1 MRFLVIRRILTS
13 VFIFGFSVCI
23 FIPSLKND
31 FVWDDTEVIEK
42 SYYSFNP
49 HRILSVIVPK
59 ETQAKKARYYL
70 PTFYISVVLDR
81 YLWGITPYGFHLSN
95 IIFHST
101 ATVLL
106 YLMVLTVLSEFRTEK
121 KEQIALFSSLL
132 FAVHPMHVE
141 SVSWIA
147 GRTDIICGLFLFL
160 AFISHI
166 ISYKVYLATLL
177 SAFSFFLSL
186 LSKEVAI
193 VFPLITLSFDL
204 LTLKLKDRR
213 NILKYSIYLST
224 VFIYLYL
231 RGRAFVTIPGSSLI
245 NLSETSKESLG
256 IWEIIR
262 TLLNSYFIYINKL
275 VFPFSFNAF
284 IGEVPANTYYTA
296 SSLFVLLTISIISFI
311 LLKKGKKN
319 LFFNILWIITT
330 LAPSSLVAI
339 FKIASTPIAER
350 YLYIPSAGY
359 CILLA
364 SAILNPRLRNQR
376 LSIPI
381 MMLICLVFLP
391 FNIKRQGVW
400 KDNLSLWE
408 DTSKKSFHHALPH
421 TNYALALMKANREEE
436 AIREFTIALAP
447 DIKDTNRGRAITLNN
462 LGILYIKREDY
473 ASAERTFLKA
483 LNLDPSYGRTYYH
496 LGLIYFIKGEY
507 GDASDYITAESYLK
521 KTLSIYKNYGRAH
534 LLLAKV
540 YLRRG
545 EKEKAMEQARIAIRS
560 GLSEPLVKE
569 AQDILQVDN

>member
-1 MRFLVIRRILTS
+1 MRFPVTQRILTS

-49 HRILSVIVPK
+49 HRILSVVVPK
-59 ETQAKKARYYL
+59 ETQTKRARYYR
-70 PTFYISVVLDR
+70 PMFYISVVLDR

-106 YLMVLTVLSEFRTEK
+106 YLMILMLLSEFGTEK

-160 AFISHI
+160 AFIFHM

-204 LTLKLKDRR
+204 LNLKLKDRR

-231 RGRAFVTIPGSSLI
+231 RGRAFITVPGSSLI
-245 NLSETSKESLG
+245 NLSETAKESLG

-284 IGEVPANTYYTA
+284 IGEVPANPYYTA
-296 SSLFVLLTISIISFI
+296 SSLFVLLTISVISFI
-311 LLKKGKKN
+311 LLIRGEKSF
-319 LFFNILWIITT
+319 FFNILWIIIT
-330 LAPSSLVAI
+330 LAPSLLVAI

-376 LSIPI
+376 LSILI
-381 MMLICLVFLP
+381 LVLICLVFLP

-400 KDNLSLWE
+400 EDNLSLWE

-436 AIREFTIALAP
+436 AIREFTIALTP

-473 ASAERTFLKA
+473 TSAERVFLKA

-507 GDASDYITAESYLK
+507 GDASGYITAERYLK
-521 KTLSIYKNYGRAH
+521 QTLSIYKNYGRAH